1 MDTDLLWHVG
11 MGAGITLLACLAL
24 LFMVYR
30 EMAPTGGLGG
40 RGRVYLTA
48 AVGLGVLAFA
58 AKVAVLAVMSAVPQ
72 HTVVPLSALHEA
84 RRQGQPSQ
92 LERVTPP
99 ELLLF
104 RPDYVWRTLPGTA
117 SGEVTP
123 LAAARVALGKRLF
136 HDTDLSLDRTVA
148 CAACHDVEGRAGV
161 DGRPT
166 SRGIGGQLGGRNA
179 PTVWNAAYQAKL
191 FWDGRAPSLEEQAKG
206 PPVNPVEMGMH
217 RLEDVVARVAA
228 RASYRQDFDR
238 VFGVSG
244 LGIEEIVAA
253 IAAYERTLVTP
264 DTPYDRYVR
273 GDAAA
278 LSPAQKRGMARFADL
293 GCVVCHHGPNF
304 SSASHFDPRAPFR
317 MFPAFSGRVEAGRPE
332 SGAALVRRYRLDED
346 GGRLPAGTGRGLWR
360 VPSLR
365 NVALTGPWFHNG
377 AVTRLE
383 DAVRIMA
390 AAQLGLEV
398 GEVRDGRRFTEADI
412 RDIAAFLKA
421 LGSER
426 LAAGMLA
433 GPASVAKGTYPP
445 GQAS

>member
-11 MGAGITLLACLAL
+11 MGAGITLLACMAL

-30 EMAPTGGLGG
+30 ELAPTGELGG

-58 AKVAVLAVMSAVPQ
+58 AKVAVLAVMSAAP
-72 HTVVPLSALHEA
+72 HLTLAPLSTLHEA
-84 RRQGQPSQ
+84 VRHGPPRPREQ
-92 LERVTPP
+92 VTSP

-104 RPDYVWRTLPGTA
+104 RPHYVWRALPGSVAT
-117 SGEVTP
+117 EVTP
-123 LAAARVALGKRLF
+123 LAVARAALGKRLF
-136 HDTDLSLDRTVA
+136 HDADLSLDRTVA
-148 CAACHDVEGRAGV
+148 CASCHDVEGHAGT

-166 SRGIGGQLGGRNA
+166 SRGIGGQLGDRNA
-179 PTVWNAAYQAKL
+179 PTVWNAAYQARL
-191 FWDGRAPSLEEQAKG
+191 FWDGRAPSLEAQAKG

-217 RLEDVVARVAA
+217 SLEDVAARVAA
-228 RASYRQDFDR
+228 RVSYRREFALAY
-238 VFGVSG
+238 GASG
-244 LGIEEIVAA
+244 IDIEAIVTA

-273 GDAAA
+273 GDTAA
-278 LSPAQKRGMARFADL
+278 LNPAQKRGMARFAEL
-293 GCVVCHHGPNF
+293 GCVVCHLGPNF
-304 SSASHFDPRAPFR
+304 SSASHFDPRAPYR
-317 MFPAFSGRVEAGRPE
+317 LFPAFSGGAGRPE

-346 GGRLPAGTGRGLWR
+346 GGRLPAGAGRGLWR

-398 GEVRDGRRFTEADI
+398 GEVRNGRRFTEADI
-412 RDIAAFLKA
+412 RDIAAFLEA
-421 LGSER
+421 LGSAH
-426 LAAGMLA
+426 LTA
-433 GPASVAKGTYPP
+433 ASVAKGTYRP
-445 GQAS
+445 GRAS